1 MTIRGETGIG
11 RREPINTTVRQFIGV
26 RSPVALDGFGRDFS
40 NAFSQMPSPNA
51 SQIASLLREF
61 GRRAML
67 YGGNP
72 YRAKA
77 YLRAADSVA
86 MLTEPIGEL
95 IAKNKLLEIPGVGEA
110 IAGVIATL
118 FETGSHPSLEK
129 MRADVPDS
137 VLEMLTIPGLRPEKV
152 LKLHKELGIDTI
164 DELEVAAK
172 QDRLKG
178 VKGLG
183 PALQRKIL
191 AGSGNEAKLTR
202 CEAHPSRRRP
212 FSDSQR
218 KS

>member
-1 MTIRGETGIG
+1 
-11 RREPINTTVRQFIGV
+11 
-26 RSPVALDGFGRDFS
+26 
-40 NAFSQMPSPNA
+40 MPAPNA
-51 SQIASLLREF
+51 SKIAFLLREF

-86 MLTEPIGEL
+86 MLTEPIGKWVAE
-95 IAKNKLLEIPGVGEA
+95 NKLQKIPGVGEA
-110 IAGVIATL
+110 IAAVITTL

-152 LKLHKELGIDTI
+152 LKLHKELHINTI

-183 PALQRKIL
+183 PALQHIIL
-191 AGSGNEAKLTR
+191 AGLE
-202 CEAHPSRRRP
+202 
-212 FSDSQR
+212 
-218 KS
+218 